1 MAIIYWYKF
10 NFYNYV
16 ILLFTINKPVREL
29 VPNIT
34 ICTSDIY
41 ISLQYS

>member
-1 MAIIYWYKF
+1 MAITYWYKLC
-10 NFYNYV
+10 YV

-34 ICTSDIY
+34 ICTPNIH
-41 ISLQYS
+41 ISL